1 MTDMRPTEIP
11 LTEIPMAEMLSATQA
26 HRVLDFW
33 FHELEER
40 EWWRVSSEL
49 DQRIRDEFGDLH
61 TQVAAGMA
69 WPWRRSSRGRLAE
82 IVVLDQFSRQIYR
95 NKPQAFAFDGMA
107 VALAQEMVSLHQDQ
121 QLPLRERA
129 FCYLP
134 FMHSESLAIHDSAA
148 YLFATTGLENTADF
162 ERRHRDIIA
171 RFGRYPHRNAV
182 LGRPSTP
189 EETEFLKQPGSRF

>member
-1 MTDMRPTEIP
+1 MTKTP
-11 LTEIPMAEMLSATQA
+11 LTNRLTNEMQSATQA

-33 FHELEER
+33 FHELEEGD
-40 EWWRVSSEL
+40 WWRVNPEL
-49 DQRIRDEFGDLH
+49 DQRIREEFGDLH

-95 NKPQAFAFDGMA
+95 DKPQAFAFDGMA

-148 YLFATTGLENTADF
+148 HLFGTAGLENTADF

-182 LGRPSTP
+182 LGRASTP
-189 EETEFLKQPGSRF
+189 EELEFLKQPGSSF